1 MSIDFILLRPLGWSN
16 DFSIQLSLEQLSTR
30 RAARV
35 VGVERTNY
43 RVDTGE
49 EVLNAALAGAYRYHH
64 EDPEDLP
71 TVGDWVLL
79 QPEESLILERLERR
93 TLIARKAAGS
103 RETQPIAAN
112 IDLLL
117 IVSGLDGDYKLHRI
131 QRYLVLAAQSHVTP
145 LVLLTKADL
154 VEDTEGPLDE
164 VRGVLPAG
172 GEVFAINALQGGLD
186 ALLAPWLTP
195 GTTLALVGSSGVGKS
210 SVVNNLT
217 GTAAQRTQAT
227 RRDAKGR
234 HTTTSRSL
242 IRLPGEVCIIDVPGM
257 REIGLAPTEGGV
269 DKQFH
274 DIARY
279 AKQCRYSDCT
289 HQQEPGCAVREAVER
304 GELSQDLWEHYLKLL
319 AEERHNVSEHERRRQ
334 GRIFGRMVRN
344 TKAIKEKNGKR

>member
-1 MSIDFILLRPLGWSN
+1 MSIDFSLLQPLGWGN
-16 DFSIQLSLEQLSTR
+16 DFSIQLSLEQLTNR

-35 VGVERTNY
+35 IGVERSNF

-49 EVLNAALAGAYRYHH
+49 EVLTAALAGAYRYHH
-64 EDPEDLP
+64 DNAEDLP

-79 QPEESLILERLERR
+79 QPAEPLILERLERR
-93 TLIARKAAGS
+93 TLIVRKAAGS
-103 RETQPIAAN
+103 METQPIAAN

-131 QRYLVLAAQSHVTP
+131 ERYLVLAAQSHVTP
-145 LVLLTKADL
+145 LVLLTKSDL
-154 VEDTEGPLDE
+154 VNETEGPLSE
-164 VRGVLPAG
+164 VRRVLPAG
-172 GEVFAINALQGGLD
+172 GEVFAINALQGQL
-186 ALLAPWLTP
+186 AAQLAPWLTP

-242 IRLPGEVCIIDVPGM
+242 IRLPGDVCIIDVPGM

-269 DKQFH
+269 DKQFKE
-274 DIARY
+274 IARL
-279 AKQCRYSDCT
+279 AAHCRYSDCT
-289 HQQEPGCAVREAVER
+289 HQQEPGCTVREAVDR
-304 GELSQDLWEHYLKLL
+304 GELSQDLWQHYLKLL

-334 GRIFGRMVRN
+334 DRIFGKMVRN
-344 TKAIKEKNGKR
+344 AKAIKEKSGKR